1 MSQPESHE
9 HLEILDR
16 VECLQLLEGRGMG
29 RIGAVVRG
37 HPVIFPVN
45 YVVFNDAILFCAKRG
60 GDLDRAT
67 LNVTTAFEIDGTDN
81 IYHEGWSVLVIGRCI
96 HLTEPVELDQ
106 LQAVIL
112 SPWAGEGRDLFVRI
126 SLDEVSGRRILHR
139 KS

>member
-1 MSQPESHE
+1 MSQPDSHE

-37 HPVIFPVN
+37 HPVIFPIN
-45 YVVFNDAILFCAKRG
+45 YVVFHDAILFCAKRG

-81 IYHEGWSVLVIGRCI
+81 IYHEGWSVLVIGRCV
-96 HLTEPVELDQ
+96 HLTEPVEVDQ
-106 LQAVIL
+106 FQAVIL

-126 SLDEVSGRRILHR
+126 SLDEVSGRRIRHQ
-139 KS
+139 S

>member
-1 MSQPESHE
+1 MSQPESYE

-112 SPWAGEGRDLFVRI
+112 SPWAGEGRDLFARI
-126 SLDEVSGRRILHR
+126 SLDEVSGRRIRHR
-139 KS
+139 K